1 MTNRSHCLAAE
12 AAKILDVTP
21 ATVRLMEA
29 RGELPAE
36 RIERGVRI
44 FKRVD
49 VERLAAQREAARLAR
64 RIA

>member
-1 MTNRSHCLAAE
+1 MTNRSHCLAAD
-12 AAKILDVTP
+12 AAKILAVTP

-36 RIERGVRI
+36 RTESGVRI
-44 FKRVD
+44 FKRTD
-49 VERLAAQREAARLAR
+49 VERLAAARQVAKHAR